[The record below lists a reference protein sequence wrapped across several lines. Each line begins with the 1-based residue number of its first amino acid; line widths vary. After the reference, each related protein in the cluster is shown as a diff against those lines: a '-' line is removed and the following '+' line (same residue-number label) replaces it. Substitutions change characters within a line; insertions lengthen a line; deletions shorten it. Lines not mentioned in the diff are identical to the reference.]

1 MQFSKLKINNYKETE
16 YQDQINIDQA
26 ANTS

>member
-16 YQDQINIDQA
+16 YQDQTNIDQA